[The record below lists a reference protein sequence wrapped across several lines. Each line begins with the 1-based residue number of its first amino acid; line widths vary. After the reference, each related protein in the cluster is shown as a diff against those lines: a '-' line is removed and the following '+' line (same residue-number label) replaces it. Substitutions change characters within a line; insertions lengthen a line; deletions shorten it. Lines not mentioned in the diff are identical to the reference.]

1 VRRGRRWPTWP
12 ERVAARGGRSSL
24 ASEPVLG
31 RRGAIALT
39 CAAVLAMPAAA
50 LATPYVD
57 TLREYQKTGAID
69 GCKYTAAQ
77 LSQAKDQTPKNI
89 KDIAP
94 GYPAQLAVA
103 AAKRAKG
110 CSKSEEK
117 AANTSTAAAP
127 AGTTDTGATTQP
139 PATST
144 GASGATTQPP
154 ATTTIAPNAT
164 TTAATPAP
172 APAATTAAQS
182 TSSHKGA
189 RLALIVLAALL
200 LMLLALWA
208 FARWWAWEPHW
219 LVRWRHATA
228 EAGWRASAAWAE
240 FTDWLRLGR

>member
-1 VRRGRRWPTWP
+1 
-12 ERVAARGGRSSL
+12 VA
-24 ASEPVLG
+24 VLG

-39 CAAVLAMPAAA
+39 CAAALAMPAAA
-50 LATPYVD
+50 LANAYDD
-57 TLREYQKTGAID
+57 TLREYRTTGAVN

-77 LSQAKDQTPKNI
+77 LAQAKTQTPKNI
-89 KDIAP
+89 KDVAP

-110 CSKSEEK
+110 CTKAEEK
-117 AANTSTAAAP
+117 AANTTTSAA
-127 AGTTDTGATTQP
+127 GATTGTTGTGTTAP
-139 PATST
+139 GAASTAT
-144 GASGATTQPP
+144 ATQPP
-154 ATTTIAPNAT
+154 ATTTIAPDAT

-172 APAATTAAQS
+172 APAPAVTTAPAPTTQS
-182 TSSHKGA
+182 TASHKGA
-189 RLALIVLAALL
+189 RLALIVVGALL

-219 LVRWRHATA
+219 LARWRHATA